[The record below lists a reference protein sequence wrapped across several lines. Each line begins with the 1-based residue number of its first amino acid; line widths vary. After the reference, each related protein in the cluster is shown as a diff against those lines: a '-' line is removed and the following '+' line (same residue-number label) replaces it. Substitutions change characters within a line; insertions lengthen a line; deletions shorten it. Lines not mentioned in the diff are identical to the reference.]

1 MPKTVKR
8 VIYLDSDLVV
18 VDDIAEL
25 WEIDMEG
32 KALATPEYC
41 HANFTKYFTDAFW
54 ADPEIASVFQGRNPR
69 YFNTGVMVMEV
80 DKWRKVGYT
89 QKVEEW
95 MVVQKQKRI

>member
-41 HANFTKYFTDAFW
+41 HANFTKYFTDAF
-54 ADPEIASVFQGRNPR
+54 
-69 YFNTGVMVMEV
+69 
-80 DKWRKVGYT
+80 
-89 QKVEEW
+89 
-95 MVVQKQKRI
+95 